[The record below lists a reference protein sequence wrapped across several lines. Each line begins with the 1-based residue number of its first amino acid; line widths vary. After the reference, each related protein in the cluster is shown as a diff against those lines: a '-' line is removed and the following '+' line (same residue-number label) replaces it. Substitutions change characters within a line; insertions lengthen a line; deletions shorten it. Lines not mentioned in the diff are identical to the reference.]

1 MLSVTREVDGD
12 TGILN
17 IDTGTIWYMEY
28 DRHIDRIVV
37 HTQRSMYYMTGTLK
51 YWKIVLNNSGLNF
64 ALVDRNALINI
75 NNIIEIDTN
84 YRDAYFDEVKS
95 KVCTLA
101 RHKFADN
108 IKDLKSKNPYIQF
121 TTPV

>member
-1 MLSVTREVDGD
+1 MLTVTREVDGD
-12 TGILN
+12 TGIVS
-17 IDTGTIWYMEY
+17 IDTSTIWYMEY

-51 YWKIVLNNSGLNF
+51 YWNRLLNNSGLSF
-64 ALVDRNALINI
+64 ALVDRNSLINI
-75 NNIIEIDTN
+75 KSVIEIDTN
-84 YRDAYFDEVKS
+84 YRDAYFDSIHS

-108 IKDLKSKNPYIQF
+108 IKEIKTKNPHIKL
-121 TTPV
+121 TAPV